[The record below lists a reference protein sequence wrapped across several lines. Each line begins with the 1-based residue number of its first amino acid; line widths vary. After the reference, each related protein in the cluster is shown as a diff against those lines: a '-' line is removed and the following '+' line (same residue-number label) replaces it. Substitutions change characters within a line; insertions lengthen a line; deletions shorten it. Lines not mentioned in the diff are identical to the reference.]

1 MWFFVQRDKLEELP
15 KDAAIW
21 ETATIYHRSDAES
34 NQNRICFIIFC
45 LIGTTVLNVLID
57 RCDAS
62 INVIRKYGAAP
73 ARIKPPDQ
81 KYFNQF

>member
-1 MWFFVQRDKLEELP
+1 MGNGNDISQVRCGIKP
-15 KDAAIW
+15 K
-21 ETATIYHRSDAES
+21 SDL
-34 NQNRICFIIFC
+34 FIIFC